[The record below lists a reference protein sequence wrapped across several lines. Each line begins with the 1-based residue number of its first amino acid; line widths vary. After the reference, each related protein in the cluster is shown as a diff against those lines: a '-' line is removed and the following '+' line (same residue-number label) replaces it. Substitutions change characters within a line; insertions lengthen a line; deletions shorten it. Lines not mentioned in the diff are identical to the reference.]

1 MTRRPLAVLAAICLA
16 SGSVAA
22 QELRVALGSMTRS
35 MDPHFA
41 NTGPDVANSLHLF
54 DKLILQDEK
63 QKLVPGLATSWRAV
77 GERSWELTL
86 REDARFHD
94 GSPFTADDV
103 VFTVRRAADV
113 PNSSSPFT
121 TYLRGI
127 ERVEVLGPHRIRVH
141 TKAPSPLLPW
151 DLSTFGIVSRRAGEG
166 AATSDYNSGKA
177 AIGTG
182 PYRFVEFVP
191 NERIVLARN
200 DAYWGQREPWSR
212 VVFRLVTNPA
222 VRSAALLAGDADAI
236 DNVAAQDMER
246 LRGTAGIGL
255 WSAPSNR
262 VIYLLMDSFREST
275 PNIRDAEGK
284 PLAANPLRDK
294 RVRVALSR
302 SIARD
307 ALVERIL
314 ENQGIPAG
322 QLVPPG
328 FFGHDAAL
336 APPTQDVALA
346 RRLLAEAGWPNG
358 FQLTL
363 HGSNDRYLNDVKLTQ
378 AVGQMFS
385 RLGISVNVETLPR
398 QIYGT
403 RGNNF
408 EYSVALYGWG
418 SDTGEAGSSLKALVR
433 TRDDSIGG
441 GASNRGRY
449 SNPAL
454 DSLIDRSL
462 AAFDDAERE
471 KLMIDATRLAMEDVA
486 IIPLYFQ
493 VNTWATRGP
502 IAFTPR
508 ADEFTL
514 AMSARPK

>member
-1 MTRRPLAVLAAICLA
+1 
-16 SGSVAA
+16 
-22 QELRVALGSMTRS
+22 
-35 MDPHFA
+35 
-41 NTGPDVANSLHLF
+41 
-54 DKLILQDEK
+54 
-63 QKLVPGLATSWRAV
+63 
-77 GERSWELTL
+77 
-86 REDARFHD
+86 
-94 GSPFTADDV
+94 
-103 VFTVRRAADV
+103 
-113 PNSSSPFT
+113 
-121 TYLRGI
+121 
-127 ERVEVLGPHRIRVH
+127 
-141 TKAPSPLLPW
+141 
-151 DLSTFGIVSRRAGEG
+151 
-166 AATSDYNSGKA
+166 
-177 AIGTG
+177 
-182 PYRFVEFVP
+182 
-191 NERIVLARN
+191 
-200 DAYWGQREPWSR
+200 
-212 VVFRLVTNPA
+212 
-222 VRSAALLAGDADAI
+222 
-236 DNVAAQDMER
+236 MER
-246 LRGTAGIGL
+246 LRGTAGVAL
-255 WSAPSNR
+255 WSAASNR

-284 PLAANPLRDK
+284 PLATNPLRDR
-294 RVRVALSR
+294 RVRLALSR

-336 APPTQDVALA
+336 APPTQDLALA

-378 AVGQMFS
+378 AIGQMFA
-385 RLGISVNVETLPR
+385 RLGMQVSVETLPR

-403 RGNNF
+403 RGNAF
-408 EYSVALYGWG
+408 EFSVALYGWG

-433 TRDDSIGG
+433 TRDDAIGG

-454 DSLIDRSL
+454 DALIDRSL